1 MREQIEM
8 QRIVIQDLEGKL
20 GDSHALIEKLQVCD
34 ELYLTPSL
42 SPPKLAPDASPG
54 GPSARTSKK

>member
-34 ELYLTPSL
+34 ELYLIPSL
-42 SPPKLAPDASPG
+42 SPPKVAPDASPG
-54 GPSARTSKK
+54 GP